1 MVIILRCCCNLTCYI
16 RLLCYKTDTELY
28 DDISSVTSEESE
40 QSDQSEHNHQHLIN
54 L

>member
-16 RLLCYKTDTELY
+16 RLLCYKTTDELY

-40 QSDQSEHNHQHLIN
+40 QSEQNHQPLIN